1 MIKQLTC
8 VLILAAV
15 SICGKNP
22 AQVEVTQTIAFKI
35 RVGDREL
42 PEPITIGLFG
52 KETPKTVENFFTLC
66 TNENLEKNGKRMTFK
81 NSIFHR
87 VIPSFMI
94 QGGDFTNFNGTGG
107 ASIWGEKFNDE
118 NFNVD
123 HAPGVLS
130 MANAG
135 PNTNGSQFFITTAST
150 SWLNGRH
157 VVFGRVVS
165 GMDTV
170 YAVEKVGSSS
180 GQTKEKVTVI
190 DCYAV
195 QSL

>member
-1 MIKQLTC
+1 MLKHLTTF
-8 VLILAAV
+8 LLLNLTL
-15 SICGKNP
+15 CGTP
-22 AQVEVTQTIAFKI
+22 ASSAKVTQQISFKI
-35 RVGDREL
+35 QIGDKL
-42 PEPITIGLFG
+42 IPEPITIGLFG
-52 KETPKTVENFFTLC
+52 SDTPKTVENFFTLC
-66 TNENLEKNGKRMTFK
+66 TNTDLEKNGKRLTFK

-87 VIPSFMI
+87 VIPNFMI

-135 PNTNGSQFFITTAST
+135 PNTNGSQFFITTAET
-150 SWLNGRH
+150 AWLNGRH
-157 VVFGRVVS
+157 VVFGRVVA

-170 YAVEKVGSSS
+170 YMVEKAGIPS
-180 GQTKEKVTVI
+180 GKTKEEVKIV
-190 DCYAV
+190 DCFEV
-195 QSL
+195 DMV